1 MRILIEWLVDCRM
14 LRDEFEP
21 SLCIV
26 SSAVGATG
34 TYIQIAANI
43 DHRERAAFSARAKGV
58 KLRDR

>member
-1 MRILIEWLVDCRM
+1 M